1 MPIPKEIIDNSEG
14 NKLVSFLN
22 DALKENPKT
31 KFDVATAFFNIRA
44 FAMIND
50 NLEGV
55 ERFRLLLGKAPDIRN
70 ETTLGDVLLQEIR
83 KEVEGFDLTREQ
95 DETVKLF
102 IKFLKRE
109 NVEIRLFEKFLH
121 GKAYI
126 LDNLIVIGSSNFTS
140 AGLTRYGELNTWK
153 QESQAVY
160 TRKEWFEKF
169 WAESRDFK
177 DDLIQILEDSRF
189 GSKEYAPYEVYI
201 KTLYELQKDDIKEER
216 EKEKPKGLP
225 ETKVNLAQF
234 QDDAIARIW
243 TRLRKYGGCMVA
255 DSVGLGKTW
264 IAKKILE
271 KIGYYERKNILV
283 ICPAQLREMWRRELK
298 KIDVKEN
305 ILSQEDLALEN
316 FLEKAKRT
324 LGGRFDNVELIVVD
338 ESHNF
343 RNPLSNR
350 WENFFTLVNDH
361 IAKGGKRPYMLF
373 LTATPIN
380 NTSWDLYWQIML
392 LVLMDRSTFIKEN
405 IPDLFKFFKRA
416 NENPSLLND
425 LLNEIS
431 IRRTRDYI
439 IKNYPNAFILIE
451 LPNGEVKEQKIIFP
465 ERALENINYQLDKA
479 YKGMYKEISDTISE
493 ELTMAYYR
501 ILEYRKEGLKTEEE
515 RLALGRMIAIGGIF
529 RTILLKRL
537 ESSVDAFR
545 KSVTKHITFLKRLKS
560 SLKSGKLLTKKA
572 FLKYVVSA
580 DEELD
585 TEDIG
590 DILENLEEFDSKKY
604 DMDELF
610 SDIDKDISLLDEI
623 LEKVKTIKPEDDA
636 KLKVLKDRLLNLSKD
651 GQILLFT
658 YYADTLNYIYNEIVR
673 DKRFSKLKIE
683 AISSSGLTRKNPQQ
697 REKIVEDFFSKKIDI
712 LLSTDVLSEGQN
724 LQSAKYLINYDLHWN
739 PTRMIQRAGRIDR
752 IGSPYKKIFVYN
764 FFPEDEL
771 EELLKL
777 VEILQNKII
786 DIDKSVGLDQ
796 TILGEEI
803 HPKVFGVIRRIKGK
817 DSKIFAELED
827 DAFGGGEKFYQPLK
841 DFLKN
846 KALEDLEKIPHGV
859 YSGLKKN
866 DISAIFFYYKYGEEF
881 HFWYLYDITTS
892 SIITNKTEIINF
904 MACKPK
910 EDRVIPNFFEKIYD
924 VNKIIVE
931 DIESSYKEIELSQT
945 QDSKLKELSKS
956 RSTKFV
962 KNMITEIELQIDSY
976 LDEFPDDDSIEQFWE
991 PVRNKLIS
999 VPPTKKRLQILR
1011 KIWRQYKR
1019 DNDWKKVIKELNN
1032 FLMEKGT
1039 FKKNVVEP
1047 FDKSKL
1053 QLITIDFVS

>member
-14 NKLVSFLN
+14 NRLISFLN
-22 DALKENPKT
+22 NTLKENPKT
-31 KFDVATAFFNIRA
+31 KFDIATAFFNIEA
-44 FAMIND
+44 FAMIKD
-50 NLEGV
+50 NLNGV
-55 ERFRLLLGKAPDIRN
+55 ERFRLLLGKSPEIQN
-70 ETTLGDVLLQEIR
+70 EKTLGDVLLEEIR
-83 KEVEGFDLTREQ
+83 KEVEGFDFTKES
-95 DETVKLF
+95 DHTVKLF
-102 IKFLKRE
+102 IEFLKRK

-126 LDNLIVIGSSNFTS
+126 FDDRIVIGSSNFTA

-169 WAESRDFK
+169 WAESIDFK
-177 DDLIQILEDSRF
+177 EELIRLLEESRF
-189 GSKEYAPYEVYI
+189 GSKHYTPYEIYI
-201 KTLYELQKDDIKEER
+201 KTLYELQKEDVKEELK
-216 EKEKPKGLP
+216 EEKPRGLP

-234 QDDAIARIW
+234 QEDAISRIW
-243 TRLRKYGGCMVA
+243 TRMKKYGGCIVA

-271 KIGYYERKNILV
+271 RIGYYERKNILIV
-283 ICPAQLREMWRRELK
+283 CPAQLREMWRKELK

-305 ILSQEDLALEN
+305 ILSQEDLASEN
-316 FLEKAKRT
+316 YIEKAKKT

-361 IAKGGKRPYMLF
+361 IAKSGKRPYMLF

-380 NTSWDLYWQIML
+380 NTPWDLYWQIML
-392 LVLMDRSTFIKEN
+392 LVLMDRSAFIKEN
-405 IPDLFKFFKRA
+405 IADLFKFFKQA
-416 NENPSLLND
+416 KENPSLLND

-439 IKNYPNAFILIE
+439 IDNYPDAFIVVE
-451 LPNGEVKEQKIIFP
+451 LPNGETKEQKIIFP

-479 YKGMYKEISDTISE
+479 YKGMYKEISDTITE
-493 ELTMAYYR
+493 KLTMAYYK

-545 KSVTKHITFLKRLKS
+545 KSISKHMNFLEKLKTY
-560 SLKSGKLLTKKA
+560 LKSGKLLTKET
-572 FLKYVVSA
+572 FFKYLMSV
-580 DEELD
+580 DEELEE
-585 TEDIG
+585 EDLK
-590 DILENLEEFDSKKY
+590 DVLSEFKIKDY
-604 DMDELF
+604 NADDLF
-610 SDIDKDISLLDEI
+610 KDIDKDIHLLKNI
-623 LEKVKTIKPEDDA
+623 LEKVNKIKPEDDA
-636 KLKVLKDRLLNLSKD
+636 KLKVLKDRLLELSKG
-651 GQILLFT
+651 GQIILFT
-658 YYADTLNYIYNEIVR
+658 YYADTLNYIYNEIIK

-683 AISSSGLTRKNPQQ
+683 AISSSGLTSKNPQQ
-697 REKIVEDFFSKKIDI
+697 REKIVEDLFSKKIDI

-724 LQSAKYLINYDLHWN
+724 LQTAKYLINYDLHWN

-786 DIDKSVGLDQ
+786 DIDKSIGLDQ

-803 HPKVFGVIRRIKGK
+803 HPKVFGIIRKIKSK
-817 DSKIFAELED
+817 DSKIFAELEQE
-827 DAFGGGEKFYQPLK
+827 AFGGGERFYQPLK

-846 KALEDLEKIPHGV
+846 KGVEELEKIPYGV
-859 YSGLKKN
+859 HSGLMKN
-866 DISAIFFYYKYGEEF
+866 KIVGIFFYYKYGDDF
-881 HFWYLYDITTS
+881 HFWYLYDVNND
-892 SIITNKTEIINF
+892 SILTNKTDILEFIN
-904 MACKPK
+904 CKLK
-910 EDRVIPNFFEKIYD
+910 EERVIPNFFERVYE
-924 VNKIIVE
+924 VNKIVVE
-931 DIESSYKEIELSQT
+931 DIERLYKEIELSYT

-956 RSTKFV
+956 KSTKFV
-962 KNMITEIELQIDSY
+962 KNMINEIEIHIDSY
-976 LDEFPDDDSIEQFWE
+976 LNEFPNDNSIEKIWE
-991 PVRNKLIS
+991 SVKNKLIS
-999 VPPTKKRLQILR
+999 IPQTKKRLQNLR
-1011 KIWRQYKR
+1011 KIWRQYKK
-1019 DNDWKKVIKELNN
+1019 DNDWRKMIKELGG
-1032 FLMEKGT
+1032 FLIEKGV
-1039 FKKNVVEP
+1039 FKKIVVEP
-1047 FDKSKL
+1047 FDRTKL
-1053 QLITIDFVS
+1053 KLITIDFIS